1 MLGLIVVEDDQF
13 VREMVTRLLNHQS
26 GRYQVLAAVENV
38 EVGVSACREH
48 CPDVILLDINL
59 PGENGIDGLP
69 KLKAVCAAVRV
80 LLCTAQ
86 PTDERIIEA
95 LRSGADGFIEKTG
108 SWDELTVAIDRV
120 AAGDHYIC
128 PRSTAALVRF
138 SRGDAPITFQQQQL
152 KSLTKREGEIVALV
166 SRGRASKEIAD
177 SLGLSVSTVDVHRAN
192 VMKKLGLRNA
202 AALVAFAFQA
212 GLMR

>member
-1 MLGLIVVEDDQF
+1 MLRLVVVEDDQF
-13 VREMVTRLLNHQS
+13 VREIVTRLLNHQS
-26 GRYQVLAAVENV
+26 NRYRVVAAVENV
-38 EVGVSACREH
+38 EAGLSACRET

-59 PGENGIDGLP
+59 PGESGIDGLP
-69 KLKAVCAAVRV
+69 KLRAVCPGARI

-95 LRSGADGFIEKTG
+95 LRSGADGFFEKTG
-108 SWDELTVAIDRV
+108 SWDELTMAVDRV
-120 AAGDHYIC
+120 AAGEHYVC
-128 PRSTAALVRF
+128 ARSTAALVRF
-138 SRGDAPITFQQQQL
+138 SRPDAPMSCQQQM
-152 KSLTKREGEIVALV
+152 KSLTRREVEVVGLV

-177 SLGLSVSTVDVHRAN
+177 TLGLSVSTVDVHRAN

-212 GLMR
+212 GLMG